1 MFLKLSLCSVGEWP
15 PFLKRTNSSFLKM
28 RTRMI
33 NWDSKGHCACPFGGH
48 RGGLSEGHCGPF
60 GGHRGGLSECHCM
73 RLLGGLGRLTI
84 KDFAQLFSY
93 LGKFKIYSYISF
105 RLGQCNIFAEYA

>member
-1 MFLKLSLCSVGEWP
+1 
-15 PFLKRTNSSFLKM
+15 
-28 RTRMI
+28 MI

-48 RGGLSEGHCGPF
+48 RGGLSE
-60 GGHRGGLSECHCM
+60 CHCM
-73 RLLGGLGRLTI
+73 GLLGGLGRLTI